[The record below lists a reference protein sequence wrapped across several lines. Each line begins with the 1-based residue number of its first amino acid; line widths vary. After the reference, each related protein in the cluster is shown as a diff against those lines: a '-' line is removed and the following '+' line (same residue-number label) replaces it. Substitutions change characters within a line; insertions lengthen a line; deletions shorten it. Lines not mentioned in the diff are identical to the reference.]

1 MQKLHAKDYRLIA
14 ASAFQ
19 QSFALTENK
28 ILRYTC
34 YFLLYFSQGAP
45 IGLWTI
51 AIPSWLAVNGAS
63 AGEIGGF
70 IGLAMLPWATFKL
83 FYGAFMDRY
92 TFPPMGRKRIWL
104 VTAQAGAILSLILLA
119 IMAPGM
125 EELALLTAIAFFMNV
140 AITVQDAAI
149 DGIAVDVTPEE
160 QRVTANS
167 VMFAGQ
173 IIGTGVAAAV
183 AGLLLKFYGIGAV
196 GLCFAAFL
204 GVVLTVVILVR
215 ERSGERMLP
224 WTGGKASA
232 ECLAL
237 HRTEWLPLLKDLKKA
252 FLQPRVFF
260 FVPAFMSTGAIYAS
274 LDVGGPIF
282 ASEVLNWDETGY
294 SSLAGVAGIVAGLVC
309 VLVLGTISKKI
320 GATRTGILLFV
331 ALALASLV
339 FSMLE
344 PAQLTDLNFQIY
356 VFVHLIFAQ
365 AMFIMF
371 CAAAMDLC
379 LKTISATQFS
389 LLVATSSMARVVSS
403 SLMGDIYDWGGV
415 TGFWNV
421 ITLASLFGLATFL
434 IFTRLDSRAAPS
446 KEI

>member
-1 MQKLHAKDYRLIA
+1 MQNVHAKSDLSIA
-14 ASAFQ
+14 AS
-19 QSFALTENK
+19 SSRKSLVLTENQA
-28 ILRYTC
+28 LRYAC

-51 AIPSWLAVNGAS
+51 AVPTWLAVNGAT

-104 VTAQAGAILSLILLA
+104 VAAQAGAIISLVMLA
-119 IMAPGM
+119 IFAPGM
-125 EELALLTAIAFFMNV
+125 EELALLTAIAFIMNV

-183 AGLLLKFYGIGAV
+183 AGLLLKFYGIDAV
-196 GLCFAAFL
+196 ALCFAAFL
-204 GVVLTVVILVR
+204 AVVLTIVILVR
-215 ERSGERMLP
+215 ERPGERMLP
-224 WTGGKASA
+224 WTSGSASE
-232 ECLAL
+232 ECIAL
-237 HRTEWLPLLKDLKKA
+237 HRTEWLPLLKDLKMA

-260 FVPAFMSTGAIYAS
+260 FVPAFMSTGAIYAG

-282 ASEVLNWDETGY
+282 ATEVLQWDETGY
-294 SSLAGVAGIVAGLVC
+294 SSLAGIAGIVAGLVC
-309 VLVLGTISKKI
+309 VLMLGVITRKI
-320 GATRTGILLFV
+320 GATITGALLFAV
-331 ALALASLV
+331 LFLASLI

-344 PAQLTDLNFQIY
+344 PAQLTDLSFQIY
-356 VFVHLIFAQ
+356 VFVHFIFAQ

-371 CAAAMDLC
+371 CAAAMNMC

-389 LLVATSSMARVVSS
+389 LLVATSSMARVVFS
-403 SLMGDIYDWGGV
+403 SLMGDVYEWGGV

-421 ITLASLFGLATFL
+421 ITLASLFGLATFVL
-434 IFTRLDSRAAPS
+434 FSRLDASAS
-446 KEI
+446 HGKEI

>member
-1 MQKLHAKDYRLIA
+1 
-14 ASAFQ
+14 
-19 QSFALTENK
+19 
-28 ILRYTC
+28 
-34 YFLLYFSQGAP
+34 
-45 IGLWTI
+45 
-51 AIPSWLAVNGAS
+51 
-63 AGEIGGF
+63 
-70 IGLAMLPWATFKL
+70 
-83 FYGAFMDRY
+83 
-92 TFPPMGRKRIWL
+92 
-104 VTAQAGAILSLILLA
+104 
-119 IMAPGM
+119 
-125 EELALLTAIAFFMNV
+125 MNV

-237 HRTEWLPLLKDLKKA
+237 HRTEWLPLLNDLKKA

-421 ITLASLFGLATFL
+421 ITLTSLFGLATFL

>member
-1 MQKLHAKDYRLIA
+1 MQNLHAKSDRLIA
-14 ASAFQ
+14 ALAFRK
-19 QSFALTENK
+19 STALTENQA
-28 ILRYTC
+28 LRYVC

-51 AIPSWLAVNGAS
+51 AVPSWLAVNGAS

-104 VTAQAGAILSLILLA
+104 VSAQTGAIVSLVLLA
-119 IMAPGM
+119 IFAPGM
-125 EELALLTAIAFFMNV
+125 EELALLTVIAFCMNV
-140 AITVQDAAI
+140 AITIQDAAI

-160 QRVTANS
+160 QRVIANS

-183 AGLLLKFYGIGAV
+183 AGLLLNFYGIGAV

-204 GVVLTVVILVR
+204 AVVLTVVIVVR
-215 ERSGERMLP
+215 ERPGERMLP
-224 WTGGKASA
+224 WTRGKASA
-232 ECLAL
+232 ECIDL
-237 HRTEWLPLLKDLKKA
+237 HHTAWLPLLKDLKKA

-282 ASEVLNWDETGY
+282 AAEVLQWDETGY
-294 SSLAGVAGIVAGLVC
+294 SSLAGIAGIVAGIVC
-309 VLVLGTISKKI
+309 VLVLGVITKKI
-320 GATRTGILLFV
+320 GATLTGTLIFV
-331 ALALASLV
+331 VMALASLV

-356 VFVHLIFAQ
+356 VFVHFIFAQ
-365 AMFIMF
+365 GMFIIF
-371 CAAAMDLC
+371 CAAAMNMC

-403 SLMGDIYDWGGV
+403 SMMGDVYDLGGV
-415 TGFWNV
+415 KGFWNV

-434 IFTRLDSRAAPS
+434 IFSRLDARANRE

>member
-1 MQKLHAKDYRLIA
+1 MQNLHAKTDSLLA
-14 ASAFQ
+14 AS
-19 QSFALTENK
+19 SFPKSLALTENRA
-28 ILRYTC
+28 LRYAC

-51 AIPSWLAVNGAS
+51 AVPTWLAVNGAS

-104 VTAQAGAILSLILLA
+104 VAAQAGAILSLIVLA
-119 IMAPGM
+119 ILAPGM

-140 AITVQDAAI
+140 AITIQDAAI

-183 AGLLLKFYGIGAV
+183 AGLLLKYYGIGAV

-204 GVVLTVVILVR
+204 AVVLTIVILVR
-215 ERSGERMLP
+215 ERPGERMLP
-224 WTGGKASA
+224 WTAGKASA
-232 ECLAL
+232 ECIAL
-237 HRTEWLPLLKDLKKA
+237 NHSEWLPLLKDLKKA
-252 FLQPRVFF
+252 FFQPRVFF
-260 FVPAFMSTGAIYAS
+260 FVPAFMSTGAIYAA

-282 ASEVLNWDETGY
+282 ASQVLQWDETGY
-294 SSLAGVAGIVAGLVC
+294 SSLAGIAGIVAGLLC
-309 VLVLGTISKKI
+309 VLVLGAVTRKI
-320 GATRTGILLFV
+320 GATLTGSSLFV
-331 ALALASLV
+331 VLALASLV
-339 FSMLE
+339 FSMLK
-344 PAQLTDLNFQIY
+344 PAQLNDLSFQIY
-356 VFVHLIFAQ
+356 VFVHVIFAQ
-365 AMFIMF
+365 AMFIIF
-371 CAAAMDLC
+371 CAAAMNMC
-379 LKTISATQFS
+379 LNTISATQFS

-403 SLMGDIYDWGGV
+403 SLMGGVYDWGGV

-421 ITLASLFGLATFL
+421 ITLASLFGLVTFL
-434 IFTRLDSRAAPS
+434 VFSRIDAS
-446 KEI
+446 VNRKKEI

>member
-1 MQKLHAKDYRLIA
+1 MQNLHAKSDNLIA
-14 ASAFQ
+14 ASAFPK
-19 QSFALTENK
+19 SLALTENRA
-28 ILRYTC
+28 LRYAC

-51 AIPSWLAVNGAS
+51 AVPTWLAVNGAS

-104 VTAQAGAILSLILLA
+104 VTAQAGAIASLILLA
-119 IMAPGM
+119 TLAPGM

-140 AITVQDAAI
+140 AITIQDAAI

-204 GVVLTVVILVR
+204 GVVLTIVILVR
-215 ERSGERMLP
+215 ERPGERMLP

-232 ECLAL
+232 ECKAL
-237 HRTEWLPLLKDLKKA
+237 HHTEWLPLLKDLKKA
-252 FLQPRVFF
+252 FFQRRILFF
-260 FVPAFMSTGAIYAS
+260 IPAFMSTGAIYAS

-282 ASEVLNWDETGY
+282 ASEVLQWNETGY

-309 VLVLGTISKKI
+309 VLVLGTITKKI
-320 GATRTGILLFV
+320 GATLTGILLFAV
-331 ALALASLV
+331 LALASLV

-344 PAQLTDLNFQIY
+344 PARLTDLNFQIY
-356 VFVHLIFAQ
+356 VFVHFIFAQ
-365 AMFIMF
+365 GMFIMF
-371 CAAAMDLC
+371 CAAAMNLC

-389 LLVATSSMARVVSS
+389 LLVATSSMARVISS
-403 SLMGDIYDWGGV
+403 SLMGDVYDLGGI

-421 ITLASLFGLATFL
+421 ITLASLFGLVTFL
-434 IFTRLDSRAAPS
+434 IFSRLDARANN
-446 KEI
+446 EQEN